1 LGEILTTGFGNIDM
15 RTMMSDNWLLTS
27 MVGLVLLANLPQV
40 ILTFICF
47 AYNIIFTAMLLFNE
61 WISYVRK
68 RKRHRISQVC
78 KRI

>member
-1 LGEILTTGFGNIDM
+1 M

-61 WISYVRK
+61 WISYVRE